1 MKLYSRIPQLL
12 SGQFKIGLYNTDIRR
27 RKKEKKKMTEIQKAI
42 AAKVRAAKMLKEAQ
56 DEMEICDWRLQ
67 TAILSLVPETK
78 LNEIQ
83 NDLKGM

>member
-1 MKLYSRIPQLL
+1 MKLYLNITILS
-12 SGQFKIGLYNTDIRR
+12 SGQFKIGLYNTDIR

-56 DEMEICDWRLQ
+56 DEMDICDWRLQ